1 LITLSEYGMFASNGK
16 EYFQIASRPVTI
28 SDVSGAGDT
37 VISIAALCLASGA
50 DIQLSTFLA
59 NLAGG
64 SVCEKPGVVPVD
76 AASLFTDAIAELKK
90 LSD

>member
-1 LITLSEYGMFASNGK
+1 
-16 EYFQIASRPVTI
+16 
-28 SDVSGAGDT
+28 
-37 VISIAALCLASGA
+37 LASGA